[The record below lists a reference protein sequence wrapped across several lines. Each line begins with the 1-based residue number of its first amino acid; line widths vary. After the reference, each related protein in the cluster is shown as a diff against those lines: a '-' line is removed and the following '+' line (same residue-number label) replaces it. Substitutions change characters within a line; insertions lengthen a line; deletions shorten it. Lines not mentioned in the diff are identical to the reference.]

1 MTRKFA
7 SRGKFVGQ
15 EVMPYVSLLIVK
27 LLASSITTLKSLVLS
42 CGTTICGLKD
52 ISPHAHQWGGEIA
65 ILAEAVSPEN
75 NHSDSQ
81 ISSIQVPLTNY

>member
-42 CGTTICGLKD
+42 CGTFGTLCFIGLKE
-52 ISPHAHQWGGEIA
+52 IPLHAHQWGDNTNCVCRDTYIVMTTKNGENG
-65 ILAEAVSPEN
+65 EP
-75 NHSDSQ
+75 
-81 ISSIQVPLTNY
+81 

>member
-27 LLASSITTLKSLVLS
+27 LLASSITTLKSLIVS

-65 ILAEAVSPEN
+65 ILAEAVSLT
-75 NHSDSQ
+75 Q
-81 ISSIQVPLTNY
+81 ILAINFITCRHTEPST